1 MTAWVDEPDLAAPTA
16 QSLNRALR
24 EAVGKTKDIE
34 PFVVFSGLDVA
45 DYSWDDP
52 AALVWPAVV
61 KDAATAGVLRALVER
76 VRDAVPAAR
85 APLDAVLAVRRTDVV
100 WYRCEQPARA
110 RLLGPGARL
119 SLIDRLDLGRKA
131 ENVLGPMGM
140 LVLSITGKPGRG
152 KSHSRHLIR
161 HLAEASRPP
170 WQMVVI
176 DVEEHWPEVEG
187 RKADARQVV
196 GLLSSRLG
204 LSPAYPE
211 VDTDTEAKRT
221 ARELVSA
228 FCGRYKTS
236 LPPARRLLI
245 VDGLDRSSVADDV
258 GVAVAHLASAIES
271 GELPDTRLVVTGY
284 QGAFPPRVVDGLEED
299 EAGAISEGHLV
310 LFFNEIADHV
320 GAPLDQATV
329 DRLIGET
336 LEGASLDELRLL
348 GRRAALVAHRHFGNR
363 P

>member
-1 MTAWVDEPDLAAPTA
+1 MTAWVDEPDLASETA
-16 QSLNRALR
+16 QSLVEALR
-24 EAVGKTKDIE
+24 LAVGKTKDIE
-34 PFVVFSGLDVA
+34 PFVMLSQLEVS

-61 KDAATAGVLRALVER
+61 KDAAAAGVLRKLVEG
-76 VRDAVPAAR
+76 VHKSVPAAR
-85 APLDAVLAVRRTDVV
+85 DRLEAVLAVRRTDLG
-100 WYRCEQPARA
+100 WYRCEPPSRA

-119 SLIDRLDLGRKA
+119 SLLDRLELGRKA

-170 WQMVVI
+170 WEMVVV

-187 RKADARQVV
+187 RKADAREFI

-204 LSPAYPE
+204 LSRAYPE

-228 FCGRYKTS
+228 FCGRFKTS
-236 LPPARRLLI
+236 LPAARRLLI

-271 GELPDTRLVVTGY
+271 GELPTTRLVVTGY
-284 QGAFPPRVVDGLEED
+284 QGAFPPRVVDGLEQD
-299 EAGAISEGHLV
+299 EAGSVSESHLV

-320 GAPLDQATV
+320 GVPIDTATV
-329 DRLIGET
+329 NRLIGET
-336 LEGASLDELRLL
+336 LAEAPLDDLRLL
-348 GRRAALVAHRHFGNR
+348 GRQASLVAHRHFGGR
-363 P
+363 G